1 MRLEVRKTKG
11 CVSMSKVITRDAAI
25 DVAKQFA
32 SRVYDEIDKDA
43 KIYLFGS
50 TARNEANERSD
61 IDIAVVS
68 GVFGTDVVANR
79 VSISLIG
86 YSVHP
91 DIETHAIRAEDWG
104 DVTPFI
110 YAVRAEGILV

>member
-1 MRLEVRKTKG
+1 
-11 CVSMSKVITRDAAI
+11 MSKAITRDVAI
-25 DVAKQFA
+25 DVAKRFA

-50 TARNEANERSD
+50 TVRDEANDRSD

-68 GVFGTDVVANR
+68 GVFGNNVVANR
-79 VSISLIG
+79 VSVSLIG

-91 DIETHAIRAEDWG
+91 DIETHAIPAEDWEES
-104 DVTPFI
+104 TPFI
-110 YAVRAEGILV
+110 SAVRTGGILV

>member
-1 MRLEVRKTKG
+1 MYYVKG
-11 CVSMSKVITRDAAI
+11 RVSVPKVITRDAAI
-25 DVAKQFA
+25 EVAKQFA
-32 SRVYDEIDKDA
+32 SRVYDEIDKEA

-50 TARNEANERSD
+50 TASDEANERSD

-104 DVTPFI
+104 DMTPFTA
-110 YAVRAEGILV
+110 AVRAGGILV

>member
-1 MRLEVRKTKG
+1 MKG
-11 CVSMSKVITRDAAI
+11 RVSVSKVITRDAAI
-25 DVAKQFA
+25 DVAKRFA
-32 SRVYDEIDKDA
+32 SRVYDEIDKEA

-50 TARNEANERSD
+50 AARDEANERSD

-91 DIETHAIRAEDWG
+91 DIETHAIRAADWG
-104 DVTPFI
+104 DLTPFTT
-110 YAVRAEGILV
+110 AVRTGGILV